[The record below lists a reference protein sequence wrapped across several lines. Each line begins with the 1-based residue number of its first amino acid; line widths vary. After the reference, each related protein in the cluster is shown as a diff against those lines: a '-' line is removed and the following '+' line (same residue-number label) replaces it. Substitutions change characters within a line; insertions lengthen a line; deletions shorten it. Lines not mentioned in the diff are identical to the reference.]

1 MDIYSAIKT
10 VLWRLDPERAHHLA
24 LWALS
29 HNLVP
34 SGAAPDDPR
43 LSVSVLGRRFAN
55 PIGLAAGFDKDA
67 RVWRQAGRLGF
78 GLVEVGSVTPRP
90 QSGNPRPRLFRLEKD
105 RAVIN
110 RMGFNNAGVEAMAA
124 QLVSRQLVSRRGD
137 GALVLGI
144 NLGKNKETEDA
155 AADYEIGARRLGPFA
170 DYVVINVSSPNTPGL
185 RALQGKAPLAALIAR
200 THGALVEACGV
211 NPPPLLLKIAPDLTQ
226 QDLADIAEVAL
237 ESRLS
242 GLIATNT
249 TIARPPGLD
258 ARYASE
264 GGGLSGRPLFEPST
278 AILRA
283 LYRLTEGKLPIIGV
297 GGVASG
303 ADAYAKLRAGATLV
317 QLYSALV
324 FEGPGLVRRIK
335 RELLHC
341 LERDGL
347 RTIGEA
353 VGLDHRADS

>member
-1 MDIYSAIKT
+1 MDIYSAIRP
-10 VLWRLDPERAHHLA
+10 VLWRLGPERAHHLA
-24 LWALS
+24 LWALT

-34 SGAAPDDPR
+34 AAADPADPR
-43 LSVSVLGRRFAN
+43 LALTVLGRRFAN

-67 RVWRQAGRLGF
+67 RAWRQAGRLGF
-78 GLVEVGSVTPRP
+78 GFVEVGSVTPRP
-90 QSGNPRPRLFRLEKD
+90 QAGNPRPRLFRLEQD

-124 QLVSRQLVSRRGD
+124 RLASRPRGD
-137 GALVLGI
+137 DLVLGI
-144 NLGKNKETEDA
+144 NLGKNKETGDA

-170 DYVVINVSSPNTPGL
+170 DYMVINVSSPNTPGL

-200 THGALVEACGV
+200 THGALVEACGSA
-211 NPPPLLLKIAPDLTQ
+211 PPPLLLKIAPDLTA

-237 ESRLS
+237 EGRLA

-249 TIARPPGLD
+249 TIARPSGLD
-258 ARYASE
+258 SRHASE
-264 GGGLSGRPLFEPST
+264 GGGLSGRPLFAPST
-278 AILRA
+278 AILRE
-283 LYRLTEGKLPIIGV
+283 LYRLTQGRLPIIGV

-324 FEGPGLVRRIK
+324 FDGPRLVHRIK

-353 VGLDHRADS
+353 VGLDHQANS